1 MEDAR
6 KEDNAAQIAK
16 LEEHKES
23 QEAELGETIAAMED
37 TAKEIASME
46 DARKEDNAAYLQGKS
61 DAQAAIDLLNQ
72 AKEALGK
79 YYAENKIDLG
89 PEEGLRLVQKPP
101 PDATFK
107 KSTNRKYESKG
118 IISILSMVVED
129 LQAGMKTA
137 MQDEEKAQLKFEE
150 MLASAKKLANELKEK
165 KTNLE
170 GAIEGVT
177 ADITTEGDTKK
188 DNEGSKKDEEKLRE
202 EIEPDCEFMAKHID
216 ERRSKRQVEMDG
228 LVSAKEYL
236 AGAQMMKP

>member
-23 QEAELGETIAAMED
+23 QEAELSETIAAMED

-61 DAQAAIDLLNQ
+61 DAQGAIDLLNQ

-170 GAIEGVT
+170 GAIEG
-177 ADITTEGDTKK
+177 DTKK
-188 DNEGSKKDEEKLRE
+188 DNEGSKKDEESLRD
-202 EIEPDCEFMAKHID
+202 EIKPDCDFMAKHID
-216 ERRSKRQVEMDG
+216 ERREKRQVEMDG